1 MAVVVGGVDA
11 EHDYIQNPQ
20 VQHPVHDLQ
29 GVQAVPGLDPVD
41 QGGAVYGK
49 LLGEILDGIVDG
61 AVFFYATLRLLLP
74 VLNFGILS
82 PESREN
88 LWR

>member
-1 MAVVVGGVDA
+1 
-11 EHDYIQNPQ
+11 
-20 VQHPVHDLQ
+20 
-29 GVQAVPGLDPVD
+29 VQAVPGLDPVD